1 MTEKKQ
7 PRTIRLGTRKSKLAM
22 AQTMMVAEALKEA
35 EPGIQVEIVPV
46 VTTGDKIL
54 DRALTEFGGKGV
66 FISEFEE
73 GILAGR
79 FDAAVHSAKDM
90 PMELLD
96 GLRVAAVLPR
106 TDAEDVFVTV
116 KGREITNHPM
126 VIGTGSLRRQ
136 LQILEQKD
144 AVCKLI
150 RGNVDTRL
158 AKLYD
163 GQYDAII
170 LAAAGLKRLG
180 LFEDERF
187 EFEYL
192 PTDSFTPAGGQ
203 AIIAI
208 EAKID
213 SEFAELF
220 AKINHEPS
228 DLALQTERY
237 TLECLGAGCNEAVG
251 VYSCLKEEQL
261 VIQLLKETKQGL
273 VRREVKGAPSEY
285 KALVHELI
293 RSINHGFV
301 YLVGAGPGDPE
312 LLTLKGKR
320 LLSQAEVLVYDRL
333 ASPEFLNMV
342 PDTCEKI
349 YVGKVPGNHSM
360 VQDEIN
366 QVLVHYGLKGKK
378 IVRLKGGDPFVFG
391 RGGEEILELE
401 KYGIPYEVVSGVTS
415 PVAALAHAGIPITHR
430 GIGQSFH
437 VITGHTAIKSKGIG
451 VLDAEED
458 TLTDGFAEYAK
469 LQGTLVFLMGLK
481 NLDLIVDRLIK
492 NGKDPKTQAAIV
504 TDGTLPSM
512 RCVRGTLQTLPQLAK
527 EYGLKSPG
535 IIVVGP
541 VAGFEMTAKKTL
553 ALSGLSVG
561 VTGTDAIYEKLASKL
576 YAEGAS
582 VSRIGKSMILPL
594 NEDVLEQTV
603 RSIQSYQWIVFTSRN
618 AIDLFFRAVRNENI
632 DMRAFCH
639 VKFAVVGRGTKEYL
653 EQFGFYADYMPDE
666 FTTESL
672 AKGLSLVVKA
682 REHVLIPRAK
692 QGSQRLT
699 EILQEANIEYTD
711 LSIYDVKAEQSK
723 VSDLNGLDFLTFE
736 SGSGV
741 RGFFE
746 TDPEEKI
753 KILNHSVYPVCIGHV
768 TSEVLK
774 EYGVTRALVAKD
786 YTADGICEIL
796 KEGGHDVSKNSGRQ

>member
-1 MTEKKQ
+1 MTERKQ

-73 GILAGR
+73 GILADR

-96 GLRVAAVLPR
+96 GLEVAAVLPR

-116 KGREITNHPM
+116 KGREVTNHPM
-126 VIGTGSLRRQ
+126 VVGTGSLRRQ

-180 LFEDERF
+180 LFSDERF

-192 PTDSFTPAGGQ
+192 PTKLFTPAGGQ

-208 EAKID
+208 EAKVN
-213 SEFAELF
+213 SEFKELF

-228 DLALQTERY
+228 ALALKTERY
-237 TLECLGAGCNEAVG
+237 VLECLGAGCNEAIG
-251 VYSCLKEEQL
+251 AYSYLQDGQL
-261 VIQLLKETKQGL
+261 VVQMLKETKQGL
-273 VRREVKGAPSEY
+273 ERREVMGAPSEY

-293 RSINHGFV
+293 RSVNPGMV

-342 PDTCEKI
+342 QDSCEKI
-349 YVGKVPGNHSM
+349 YVGKKPGNHSM
-360 VQDEIN
+360 VQEEIN
-366 QVLVHYGLKGKK
+366 QILVHYGLRGKN

-401 KYGIPYEVVSGVTS
+401 KYGIPYEVISGVTS
-415 PVAALAHAGIPITHR
+415 PVAALADAGIPITHR
-430 GIGQSFH
+430 GISQSFH
-437 VITGHTAIKSKGIG
+437 VITGHTAIKAKGIG
-451 VLDAEED
+451 VLGDQDD
-458 TLTDGFAEYAK
+458 TLTDGFSEYAK
-469 LQGTLVFLMGLK
+469 LQGSLVFLMGLK
-481 NLDLIVDRLIK
+481 NLDLIVERLIK
-492 NGKDPKTQAAIV
+492 NGKDPKTPAAIV
-504 TDGTLPSM
+504 TEGTLPSM
-512 RCVRGTLQTLPQLAK
+512 RCVRSSLEALPQAAK
-527 EYGLKSPG
+527 DHGLRSPG

-541 VAGFEMTAKKTL
+541 VAEFEMTVKKDL
-553 ALSGLSVG
+553 PLSGLTVG

-576 YAEGAS
+576 NAEGAF
-582 VSRIGKSMILPL
+582 VSRVGKSGIVPL
-594 NEDVLEQTV
+594 NQDKLVQTL
-603 RSIQSYQWIVFTSRN
+603 RELDTYHWIVFTSRN
-618 AIDLFFRAVRNENI
+618 AIDLFFDKVKTEKI
-632 DMRAFCH
+632 DMRVFGH
-639 VKFAVVGRGTKEYL
+639 VKFAVVGNGTKEYL
-653 EQFGFYADYMPDE
+653 QRFGFYADYMPDE
-666 FTTESL
+666 FTTEKL
-672 AKGLSLVVKA
+672 TDGLCSVVKA
-682 REHVLIPRAK
+682 QERVLIPRAK
-692 QGSQRLT
+692 QGSKRLT
-699 EILQEANIEYTD
+699 EILSEANIAYTD
-711 LSIYDVKAEQSK
+711 LSIYDVNVETTE
-723 VSDLNGLDFLTFE
+723 VSGLKGLDYLTFE

-746 TDPEEKI
+746 NDPEEKARM
-753 KILNHSVYPVCIGHV
+753 LNQFVYPVCIGHV
-768 TSEVLK
+768 TADVLK

-796 KEGGHDVSKNSGRQ
+796 KEGGRDVSKNSGR

>member
-7 PRTIRLGTRKSKLAM
+7 PRTIRLGTRKSKLAT

-35 EPGIQVEIVPV
+35 EPGLQVEIVPI
-46 VTTGDKIL
+46 VTTGDKL
-54 DRALTEFGGKGV
+54 QDRALTEFGGKGV

-90 PMELLD
+90 PMELLE
-96 GLRVAAVLPR
+96 GLEVAAVLPR

-116 KGREITNHPM
+116 KGREIINCPM

-136 LQILEQKD
+136 LQIMEQKD

-158 AKLYD
+158 TKLYD

-180 LFEDERF
+180 LLTDERF
-187 EFEYL
+187 DFEYL
-192 PTDSFTPAGGQ
+192 PTQSFTPAGGQ

-208 EAKID
+208 EAKSN
-213 SEFAELF
+213 SEFTDLF

-228 DLALQTERY
+228 ALALKTERY
-237 TLECLGAGCNEAVG
+237 VLECLGAGCNEAVG
-251 VYSCLKEEQL
+251 AYSYLKDDQL
-261 VIQLLKETKQGL
+261 VVQLLKETKQGL
-273 VRREVKGAPSEY
+273 VRREVIGPPSEY
-285 KALVHELI
+285 KALVQELV
-293 RSINHGFV
+293 RSINHGMV

-312 LLTLKGKR
+312 LLTLKGKQ

-333 ASPEFLNMV
+333 ASPEFINMV
-342 PDTCEKI
+342 PETCEKI

-360 VQDEIN
+360 VQEEIN
-366 QVLVHYGLKGKK
+366 QILVYYGLMGKR

-401 KYGIPYEVVSGVTS
+401 KHGIPYEVVSGVTS

-430 GIGQSFH
+430 GVGQSFH

-451 VLDAEED
+451 VLDAADD

-481 NLDLIVDRLIK
+481 NLDRIVERLIQ
-492 NGKDPKTQAAIV
+492 NGKDPKTPSAIV
-504 TDGTLPSM
+504 TEGTLPSM
-512 RCVRGTLQTLPQLAK
+512 RCVRSTLESLPKAAK
-527 EYGLKSPG
+527 EHGLKSPG

-541 VAGFEMTAKKTL
+541 VAEFEMTAKKEL
-553 ALSGLSVG
+553 ALSGLTVG

-582 VSRIGKSMILPL
+582 VSRIGKSNVLPINQDQL
-594 NEDVLEQTV
+594 AKTV
-603 RSIQSYQWIVFTSRN
+603 KEIEIYHWIVFTSRN
-618 AIDLFFRAVRNENI
+618 AIDLFFRAVKNEKV
-632 DMRAFCH
+632 DMRTFGH

-653 EQFGFYADYMPDE
+653 ERFGFYADFMPDE

-672 AKGLSLVVKA
+672 ANGLCSVVKA
-682 REHVLIPRAK
+682 QESVLIPRAK

-699 EILQEANIEYTD
+699 EILSAANIEHTD
-711 LSIYDVKAEQSK
+711 LSIYDVKAEATY
-723 VSDLNGLDFLTFE
+723 VSDLKGINYLTFE

-746 TDPEEKI
+746 NDSVEKM
-753 KILNHSVYPVCIGHV
+753 KILNQSVYPVCIGHV
-768 TSEVLK
+768 TADVLK

-786 YTADGICEIL
+786 YTAEGICEIL
-796 KEGGHDVSKNSGRQ
+796 KEGGRDVSENSGGQ

>member
-1 MTEKKQ
+1 MTEMKQ

-22 AQTMMVAEALKEA
+22 AQTMMVAEALREA

-54 DRALTEFGGKGV
+54 DRSLTEFGGKGV

-73 GILAGR
+73 GILEGR

-90 PMELLD
+90 PMELLE
-96 GLRVAAVLPR
+96 GLEVAAVLPR

-116 KGREITNHPM
+116 KGREITNQPM
-126 VIGTGSLRRQ
+126 VVGTGSLRRQ
-136 LQILEQKD
+136 LQIMEQKA

-158 AKLYD
+158 GKLYD

-180 LFEDERF
+180 LFADGRF

-192 PTDSFTPAGGQ
+192 PTNAFTPAGGQ

-208 EAKID
+208 EAANN
-213 SEFAELF
+213 SEFADVF

-228 DLALQTERY
+228 ALALKTERY
-237 TLECLGAGCNEAVG
+237 VLECLGAGCNEAVG
-251 VYSCLKEEQL
+251 VYSYLEDGKL
-261 VIQLLKETKQGL
+261 VIQLLKETKAGL
-273 VRREVKGAPSEY
+273 VRREVVGEPSDY
-285 KALVHELI
+285 QRLVQKLI
-293 RSINHGFV
+293 KKPDQGMV

-342 PDTCEKI
+342 PEMCEKI

-360 VQDEIN
+360 VQEEIN
-366 QVLVHYGLKGKK
+366 QVLVRYGRMGKTV
-378 IVRLKGGDPFVFG
+378 VRLKGGDPFVFG
-391 RGGEEILELE
+391 RGGEEIIELE

-415 PVAALAHAGIPITHR
+415 PIAALAHAGIPITHR

-437 VITGHTAIKSKGIG
+437 VITGHTAIKSKGSG
-451 VLDAEED
+451 VLGTEED

-469 LQGTLVFLMGLK
+469 LPGTLVFLMGLE
-481 NLDLIVDRLIK
+481 NLDRIVDRLIK
-492 NGKDPKTQAAIV
+492 NGKDPKTPSAIV

-512 RCVRGTLQTLPQLAK
+512 RCVRSTLESLPQAAK
-527 EYGLKSPG
+527 EHGLKAPG
-535 IIVVGP
+535 IIVIGP
-541 VAGFEMTAKKTL
+541 VAEFEMTAKKNL
-553 ALSGLSVG
+553 AFSGLTVG
-561 VTGTDAIYEKLASKL
+561 ITGTDAIYEKIASKL

-582 VSRIGKSMILPL
+582 VFRIGKSRVVPMNQDRLS
-594 NEDVLEQTV
+594 QTV
-603 RSIQSYQWIVFTSRN
+603 KEIGAYQWIVFTSRN
-618 AIDLFFRAVRNENI
+618 AIDVFFRTVRTEKV
-632 DMRAFCH
+632 DMRAFSN
-639 VKFAVVGRGTKEYL
+639 VKFAVVGRGTMEYL
-653 EQFGFYADYMPDE
+653 EQFGFYADYIPAA
-666 FTTESL
+666 FTAESL
-672 AKGLSLVVKA
+672 ADGLCSVVKPQE
-682 REHVLIPRAK
+682 RVLIPRAK
-692 QGSQRLT
+692 LGSARLT
-699 EILQEANIEYTD
+699 ESLAAANIEHTD
-711 LSIYDVKAEQSK
+711 LSIYDVKVEATD
-723 VSDLNGLDFLTFE
+723 VSALKGLDYLTFE

-746 TDPEEKI
+746 TDAEIKL
-753 KILNHSVYPVCIGHV
+753 KILNESVYPVCIGRV
-768 TSEVLK
+768 TADVLK
-774 EYGVTRALVAKD
+774 EFGVTRALVAKD

-796 KEGGHDVSKNSGRQ
+796 KEGVSHASENSGRQ

>member
-22 AQTMMVAEALKEA
+22 VQTMMVAEALKKA
-35 EPGIQVEIVPV
+35 EPGLEVEIVPV

-73 GILAGR
+73 GILDGR

-90 PMELLD
+90 PMELQK
-96 GLRVAAVLPR
+96 GLEVVAVLPR

-116 KGREITNHPM
+116 KGRKITNQPM
-126 VIGTGSLRRQ
+126 VIGTGSMRRQ
-136 LQILEQKD
+136 LQIMEQKD

-158 AKLYD
+158 GKLYD

-180 LFEDERF
+180 LLTDERF

-192 PTDSFTPAGGQ
+192 PTNDFTPAGGQ

-208 EAKID
+208 EAKKD
-213 SEFAELF
+213 SEFTELF

-228 DLALQTERY
+228 ACALKTERY
-237 TLECLGAGCNEAVG
+237 ALECLGAGCNEAVG
-251 VYSCLKEEQL
+251 VYSYLEDGNL
-261 VIQLLKETKQGL
+261 IIQLLKETKSGL
-273 VRREVKGAPSEY
+273 VRREVIGAPSDY
-285 KALVHELI
+285 RRLVHELI
-293 RSINHGFV
+293 DKTNRGMV

-333 ASPEFLNMV
+333 ASREFLKMV
-342 PDTCEKI
+342 PDECEKI
-349 YVGKVPGNHSM
+349 YVGKAPGHHSIP
-360 VQDEIN
+360 QEEIN
-366 QVLVHYGLKGKK
+366 QILIRYGRMGKK

-391 RGGEEILELE
+391 RGGEEIIELE
-401 KYGIPYEVVSGVTS
+401 KNGIPYEVVSGVTS

-430 GIGQSFH
+430 GIAQSFH

-451 VLDAEED
+451 VLNTEVD

-469 LQGTLVFLMGLK
+469 LPGTLIFMMGLN
-481 NLDLIVDRLIK
+481 NLEQIVERLIK
-492 NGKDPKTQAAIV
+492 NGKDPMTPSAIV

-512 RCVRGTLQTLPQLAK
+512 RCVRSTLKELPQIAH
-527 EYGLKSPG
+527 EHGLKSPG

-541 VAGFEMTAKKTL
+541 VAEFEMTAKKEL
-553 ALSGLSVG
+553 PLSGITVG
-561 VTGTDAIYEKLASKL
+561 VTGTDAIYKKLASRL
-576 YAEGAS
+576 YEEGAS
-582 VSRIGKSMILPL
+582 VSRVGKSNVIPL
-594 NEDVLEQTV
+594 DQESLFRTIKEIGLYN
-603 RSIQSYQWIVFTSRN
+603 WIVFTSRN
-618 AIDLFFRAVRNENI
+618 AIDLFFRVVKNERI
-632 DMRAFCH
+632 DIRTLCNL
-639 VKFAVVGRGTKEYL
+639 KFAVVGRGTKEYL
-653 EQFGFYADYMPDE
+653 ENFGFYADYMPEE
-666 FTTESL
+666 FTTEGL
-672 AKGLSLVVKA
+672 ANGLCSIVSA
-682 REHVLIPRAK
+682 GERVLIPRAR
-692 QGSQRLT
+692 QGSKRLT
-699 EILQEANIEYTD
+699 QILDNAKIQYTD
-711 LSIYDVKAEQSK
+711 LPIYDVKVEMTD
-723 VSDLNGLDFLTFE
+723 VSALVGLDYLTFE

-746 TDPEEKI
+746 SHAEEKANM
-753 KILNHSVYPVCIGHV
+753 LNQSVFPVCIGQV
-768 TSEVLK
+768 TADVLA
-774 EYGVTRALVAKD
+774 EYGVTRTLVARD

-796 KEGGHDVSKNSGRQ
+796 KERKPC